1 MRRAITLAKDKGFFE
16 VIIKSDCLS
25 LINRVQAVL
34 QGISSCGPIIKDIKR
49 LASSFSS
56 CSFGH
61 VRRDLNVPAH
71 KLAKF
76 GVFSVCSLWR
86 GYTSDVIRED
96 ICNDILVMRSIK
108 PRFPQKT
115 YNDFHWLG
123 YPFFP
128 N

>member
-1 MRRAITLAKDKGFFE
+1 MRRAITLAKDKCFFE
-16 VIIKSDCLS
+16 MIIKLDCLS
-25 LINRVQAVL
+25 LINRVQAVVE
-34 QGISSCGPIIKDIKR
+34 GISCCGPIIKDIRR

-76 GVFSVCSLWR
+76 GVFSVCSLWC

-96 ICNDILVMRSIK
+96 IYNDILVMRSIK
-108 PRFPQKT
+108 PTFPSK
-115 YNDFHWLG
+115 NI
-123 YPFFP
+123 
-128 N
+128 